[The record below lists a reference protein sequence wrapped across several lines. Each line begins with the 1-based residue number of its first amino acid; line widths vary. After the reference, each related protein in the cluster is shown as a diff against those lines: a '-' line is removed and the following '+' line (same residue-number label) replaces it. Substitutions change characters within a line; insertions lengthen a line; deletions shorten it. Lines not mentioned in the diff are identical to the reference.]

1 VRRRSKSVE
10 TWLWLLVPI
19 LVSSALRDLWA
30 PDEPRYAEVAREIYE
45 RGDFLVMHLCGEVYP
60 DKPPLLFWM
69 IGFLGWLSDWSVPL
83 MRLVSIAATAGSAW
97 LVALL
102 ARRWW
107 GSREAALAPAI
118 FLSTAM
124 LTEIGGRLQ
133 LDPLLALWCTGA
145 LFLAG
150 APAASP
156 AAAARNVLLAG
167 LCAGMAAL
175 TKGPVAYV
183 NVGLVLLAW
192 RLLAPRAAAAQ
203 RASWWAR
210 GGAVCLAVGPVLAWA
225 LAAAMREPVLWG
237 ELFYGQH
244 LERTV
249 SSDRH
254 GGALW
259 KNVVRMPPLLL
270 PWTLPVLLGWAAGL
284 RSWRRK
290 SPFDTGLV
298 HASLWLT
305 VLFVFF
311 SVIPSK
317 RDLYL
322 LPAYPA
328 AALLGARWLAV
339 SIRARRFPSA
349 VGWFA
354 SGVLGLLAL
363 ALALAGPASSLSDQ
377 VPAGLAWRGPL
388 AALGVGAG
396 TAWGAWHLRR
406 RRFFAWARSLLVTW
420 VLAVSFGLLLLVPV
434 IDPLK
439 SARSVAEF
447 LAARPERPET
457 IPCFGVHPEAYRF
470 YGGVPTVKGDSWQ
483 AAFERDGDDFLA
495 LMKDLNWERIPA
507 ELRSELRVLLHASVG
522 SRKLVVVGSAARG
535 LNAEASSTDR

>member
-1 VRRRSKSVE
+1 MRRRWKSPGSW
-10 TWLWLLVPI
+10 TWLLLPI
-19 LVSSALRDLWA
+19 LVSSLLRDLWA
-30 PDEPRYAEVAREIYE
+30 PDEPRYAQVAREIYE

-60 DKPPLLFWM
+60 DKPPLLFWS
-69 IGFLGWLSDWSVPL
+69 IGFLGWLSGWFVPL

-107 GSREAALAPAI
+107 GAREAALAPAI
-118 FLSTAM
+118 FLGTLM

-133 LDPLLALWCTGA
+133 LDPLLSLCCTAA
-145 LFLAG
+145 LFLAS
-150 APAASP
+150 APAAS
-156 AAAARNVLLAG
+156 ASAAARNVLLAG
-167 LCAGMAAL
+167 LCAGLAAL
-175 TKGPVAYV
+175 TKGPVAFV

-192 RLLAPRAAAAQ
+192 RLFAPPAAATP

-210 GGAVCLAVGPVLAWA
+210 GGAAGLALAPVLAWA
-225 LAAAMREPVLWG
+225 LAAAAREPSLWG

-254 GGALW
+254 GGPVW
-259 KNVVRMPPLLL
+259 KNLVRMPLLLL
-270 PWTLPVLLGWAAGL
+270 PWSLPVLFGWAAGW
-284 RSWRRK
+284 RAWRRK
-290 SPFDTGLV
+290 SPFDAGLV
-298 HASLWLT
+298 HAWLWLT

-328 AALLGARWLAV
+328 AALLGARWLVV
-339 SIRARRFPSA
+339 SIRARSFPAA
-349 VGWFA
+349 VGWIG

-363 ALALAGPASSLSDQ
+363 VLLVAGPASTLSDEI
-377 VPAGLAWRGPL
+377 PAGLAWRGPL
-388 AALGVGAG
+388 AAV
-396 TAWGAWHLRR
+396 AWGAGAVWGVRYLRR
-406 RRFFAWARSLLVTW
+406 RRFFAWARSLFATW
-420 VLAVSFGLLLLVPV
+420 VVAMSLALFLILPV

-439 SARSVAEF
+439 SARSVARF

-470 YGGVPTVKGDSWQ
+470 YGRVPTVKGDSWQ
-483 AAFERDGDDFLA
+483 AALERDGDDFLA
-495 LMKDLNWERIPA
+495 LMKDLNWERIPD
-507 ELRSELRVLLHASVG
+507 EQRSRLHVLLQASVG
-522 SRKLVVVGSAARG
+522 SRELFVVGAARNA
-535 LNAEASSTDR
+535 NAEASSTGR